1 MTFESRQTIGRLPAA
16 LLILG
21 MALMMAACGSDS
33 GNGTAEV
40 EMPADGDGMTG
51 DGGEPMMTE
60 LGEWNTLM
68 PGALDI
74 GDANSLLRAYYDD
87 AGTGRVAAA
96 MPVQPAG
103 TGSATWTGMW
113 SGKVADDADGWP
125 SYGVTYEDLQE
136 LGGEARITAYFE
148 GGGVEAE
155 LAYTGIG
162 FDFIG
167 LAELTSDR
175 VSVTGGTF
183 EPAKAHSFTYVS
195 QQGGGTVTVTGTFAG
210 KGAFGGADAEG
221 VVGHL
226 GGPLSLEY
234 GAGPRPLGTLQT
246 VFYGTQ
252 DDN

>member
-1 MTFESRQTIGRLPAA
+1 MTFESSQTIGRLPAT

-21 MALMMAACGSDS
+21 MALMVAACGSDS
-33 GNGTAEV
+33 GNGTTEV
-40 EMPADGDGMTG
+40 EMPADGDGMPG
-51 DGGEPMMTE
+51 DGEPAMTE

-68 PGALDI
+68 AGALDI
-74 GDANSLLRAYYDD
+74 SDANSVLRAHYDD
-87 AGTGRVAAA
+87 AGTGHIVAE

-103 TGSATWTGMW
+103 TGSAIWTGMW

-167 LAELTSDR
+167 LAELTTDR
-175 VSVTGGTF
+175 VSVTDGTF
-183 EPAKAHSFTYVS
+183 EPAKDHSFTYVS
-195 QQGGGTVTVTGTFAG
+195 QQGGGTEVTVTGTFAG
-210 KGAFGGADAEG
+210 EGAFGGADAEG

-246 VFYGTQ
+246 VFYGTR